1 MGLRSARR
9 AIAKARLQAI
19 GVDRVNRRLKVVD
32 ADTGLAIW
40 RKVLMDSKAHDAQ
53 AQGKKPVLLNSKR
66 KARKM
71 A

>member
-1 MGLRSARR
+1 MGMRKYKRQ
-9 AIAKARLQAI
+9 IAKARLQAI
-19 GVDRVNRRLKVVD
+19 GVDRVNRRLKVLSN
-32 ADTGLAIW
+32 GQPIW
-40 RKVLMDSKAHDAQ
+40 RKVLADSKAHDAQ